1 MGPLHA
7 RGPVGQRHYA
17 GGEFSIGALNSELAG
32 AHSYCRF
39 WAWPKTLPDLELE
52 NARFWPIS
60 KGWIDPAVTYGFRPE
75 AGIVLQEGMATQN
88 LLRRQT
94 GQGSG
99 RNSTASR
106 PPDAWPSRQRVS
118 AIR

>member
-60 KGWIDPAVTYGFRPE
+60 KGWIDPAVTYGFRPGE
-75 AGIVLQEGMATQN
+75 
-88 LLRRQT
+88 RH
-94 GQGSG
+94 
-99 RNSTASR
+99 STPGGAYAES
-106 PPDAWPSRQRVS
+106 PFAPACCRVW
-118 AIR
+118 R